1 MYYSGL
7 EKIGIPKREIMVHRV
22 EKARDTQQDAKE
34 QFKTT
39 LEQFSALTQ
48 FNGGDLEA
56 VYKKLN
62 SEYEASKDE
71 AAAVSK
77 RIADIKDVSEALFA
91 EWADEAEQFS
101 TASLRRNS
109 LQKLAVTKQ
118 QYNKL
123 INAMHRAE
131 AKMAPVLAIFKD
143 QVLL

>member
-56 VYKKLN
+56 
-62 SEYEASKDE
+62 
-71 AAAVSK
+71 
-77 RIADIKDVSEALFA
+77 
-91 EWADEAEQFS
+91 
-101 TASLRRNS
+101 
-109 LQKLAVTKQ
+109 
-118 QYNKL
+118 
-123 INAMHRAE
+123 
-131 AKMAPVLAIFKD
+131 
-143 QVLL
+143 